1 MKTMKEMTNLENVKP
16 KVKRRM
22 RWWVPIAIA
31 ALAVANVVRVRLSG
45 DLDSMFK
52 NMQTMLT
59 IVVSVLLL
67 FVWWLFLTR
76 LRWRTRLAGLAL
88 FILGAVGLKQ
98 TVRFDG
104 SVDGSG
110 KPRIVWRW
118 TAKKSG
124 NVGEFKASETTQRDV
139 VEAITAGKLSAVPGM
154 QEEEA
159 VT

>member
-1 MKTMKEMTNLENVKP
+1 
-16 KVKRRM
+16 
-22 RWWVPIAIA
+22 
-31 ALAVANVVRVRLSG
+31 
-45 DLDSMFK
+45 MFK

-67 FVWWLFLTR
+67 LVWWLFLTR

-98 TVRFDG
+98 MVRFDG

-110 KPRIVWRW
+110 KPRVVWRW

-124 NVGEFKASETTQRDV
+124 NVGDFKA
-139 VEAITAGKLSAVPGM
+139 ITVSKEQAGI
-154 QEEEA
+154 EA
-159 VT
+159 VLHFCCRVITGAEWIRC